1 MKKQLQ
7 QLRRF
12 FVRTKKLNLTATRNA
27 MPTTYEEDDEG
38 SSRLSG
44 AFVVVLLLHVVAI
57 IGVFAFSRLKES
69 RSAMTGSAGAPPQNA
84 APAGKGGVQKALSSA
99 SGAASDQH
107 QADTQKASPAL
118 AATGKTY
125 VVKSGDNLNKISV
138 AYSTTVT
145 DLVSANSLKNEND
158 IRAGQ
163 VLTIPDG
170 KTAKLAPA
178 PEIKPVTKTPAAAPA
193 AAPGVQRVHLVQKG
207 DTVAKIARDNN
218 CTYEELVKLNNI
230 KDPKKLQPGQT
241 VKIPAVKKG

>member
-27 MPTTYEEDDEG
+27 VPSTYEEDDEG

-57 IGVFAFSRLKES
+57 IGVFAFSRIKEN
-69 RSAMTGSAGAPPQNA
+69 RAATTGTAGVPAPNIV
-84 APAGKGGVQKALSSA
+84 PAGKDGVQKALPSA
-99 SGAASDQH
+99 GLATPERH
-107 QADTQKASPAL
+107 QVDAQKNAPAL
-118 AATGKTY
+118 APTGKTY

-163 VLTIPDG
+163 VLTIPEG
-170 KTAKLAPA
+170 RAAKPAPA
-178 PEIKPVTKTPAAAPA
+178 PEIKKTPAVAPA

-218 CTYEELVKLNNI
+218 CSYEELVKLNNI
-230 KDPKKLQPGQT
+230 KDPKKLQPGQS
-241 VKIPAVKKG
+241 VKIPATKKG

>member
-44 AFVVVLLLHVVAI
+44 AFFVVLLLHVVAI
-57 IGVFAFSRLKES
+57 IGVFAFSRIKES
-69 RSAMTGSAGAPPQNA
+69 RAATTGSTSAPSINTA
-84 APAGKGGVQKALSSA
+84 SNNKGGAQKSLASA
-99 SGAASDQH
+99 NGAASEQH
-107 QADTQKASPAL
+107 QSDAQKSSPA
-118 AATGKTY
+118 GKTY
-125 VVKSGDNLNKISV
+125 VVKSGDNLTKISV
-138 AYSTTVT
+138 AISSTPTE
-145 DLVSANSLKNEND
+145 LVSANSLKNDND

-170 KTAKLAPA
+170 KAAKTAPA
-178 PEIKPVTKTPAAAPA
+178 PESKPVVRASVAATATTSSGPKTY
-193 AAPGVQRVHLVQKG
+193 VVQKG
-207 DTVAKIARDNN
+207 DTVAKIARENN

-230 KDPKKLQPGQT
+230 KDPKKLQPGQP
-241 VKIPAVKKG
+241 VKIPAIKRG

>member
-27 MPTTYEEDDEG
+27 VPSTYEEDDEG
-38 SSRLSG
+38 GSRLSG

-57 IGVFAFSRLKES
+57 IGVFAFSRIKES
-69 RSAMTGSAGAPPQNA
+69 RAATTGTVGAPPANTV
-84 APAGKGGVQKALSSA
+84 PGSKGGAQKAAASA
-99 SGAASDQH
+99 TGAASDQH
-107 QADTQKASPAL
+107 QSDAQKSAPAL
-118 AATGKTY
+118 APTGKTY

-170 KTAKLAPA
+170 KAAKPVPA
-178 PEIKPVTKTPAAAPA
+178 PESKPIVKTPAAPA
-193 AAPGVQRVHLVQKG
+193 ASPGVQRVHLVQKG

-230 KDPKKLQPGQT
+230 KDPKKLQLGQS